1 LINYYK
7 KNIAVFFIF
16 MAMMMGVN
24 MSSAEANSV
33 TAENTLVM
41 ELKNGSVT
49 IEMLP
54 EIAPNHVMRIKELVK
69 DKFYDGLLFHRVI
82 DGFMAQTGDPRG
94 DGTGGSGVKL
104 EAEFSQESHVRGV
117 VSMARAQ
124 DPNSGDSQFFIV
136 FQDSNWLDGQYTVW
150 GRVTDGM
157 EFVDQIKRGDGQNGM
172 VNDPDSI
179 ISLKLLSEKN

>member
-1 LINYYK
+1 
-7 KNIAVFFIF
+7 
-16 MAMMMGVN
+16 
-24 MSSAEANSV
+24 
-33 TAENTLVM
+33 
-41 ELKNGSVT
+41 
-49 IEMLP
+49 
-54 EIAPNHVMRIKELVK
+54 
-69 DKFYDGLLFHRVI
+69 
-82 DGFMAQTGDPRG
+82 MAQTGDPRG